1 MKKALLGTT
10 ALAVA
15 LGMASVALADA
26 DVDAHIDFNKYV
38 NVDEIIY
45 VEKALFIKA
54 QPKLTPAGAAEA
66 AAVANI
72 GHNSNSFNWQT
83 ETSGSISFPSG
94 NENIVLDAKITD
106 AVHSNSGV
114 ISVNYDIGIM
124 NNQGNLVSMGV
135 TQSAT
140 AAADAQAETSQ
151 HNVDNNMREVGAWT
165 YSNNT
170 TDGMPNGALVFRS
183 RRTATL
189 ENTVHSQT
197 GITGLNQTSGVMNNQ
212 TNSVA
217 LAVGINSTVALSE
230 AALGQKTSGNDVVAG
245 DFFYSNTVTNAVRN
259 NTGITHV
266 NQASGNLN
274 NQSSTIAFSATAG
287 GVAGNTGGLNQA
299 TAGVIG
305 QKF

>member
-15 LGMASVALADA
+15 LGFASVALADA
-26 DVDAHIDFNKYV
+26 NVDAHIDFNKFV
-38 NVDEIIY
+38 NVDETLY

-54 QPKLTPAGAAEA
+54 TPKLTPAGAAEA

-72 GHNSNSFNWQT
+72 GHNGNYFNT
-83 ETSGSISFPSG
+83 PYSGSESASVSALSG
-94 NENIVLDAKITD
+94 DQRIILDAKITD

-135 TQSAT
+135 TQSAS
-140 AAADAQAETSQ
+140 AAADSQAETSQ
-151 HNVDNNMREVGAWT
+151 HNDGNAMTEQGAWG

-189 ENTVHSQT
+189 NNTVHSQT

-217 LAVGINSTVALSE
+217 LAVGLSSTVALSE
-230 AALGQKTSGNDVVAG
+230 AALGQATSENDVRASE
-245 DFFYSNTVTNAVRN
+245 FSYANTVTNAVRN

-274 NQSSTIAFSATAG
+274 NQSSTIAFSAT
-287 GVAGNTGGLNQA
+287 TGLNQA
-299 TAGVIG
+299 TAGVTG

>member
-15 LGMASVALADA
+15 LGFASVALADA

-38 NVDEIIY
+38 NVDEILY

-72 GHNSNSFNWQT
+72 GHNGNSFNTQ
-83 ETSGSISFPSG
+83 SGESSVSLSG
-94 NENIVLDAKITD
+94 DQRIILDAKITD

-140 AAADAQAETSQ
+140 AAADSQAETSQ
-151 HNVDNNMREVGAWT
+151 HNDGNRMIEQGAWG

-189 ENTVHSQT
+189 DNTVHSQT

-217 LAVGINSTVALSE
+217 LAVGLNSTVALSE
-230 AALGQKTSGNDVVAG
+230 AALGQASSENSLIAT
-245 DFFYSNTVTNAVRN
+245 DFSYANSVTNAVRN

-266 NQASGNLN
+266 NQTSGNLN
-274 NQSSTIAFSATAG
+274 NQSSTIAFSAT
-287 GVAGNTGGLNQA
+287 TGLNQA
-299 TAGVIG
+299 TAGVTG

>member
-15 LGMASVALADA
+15 LGFASVALADA

-38 NVDEIIY
+38 NVDEILY

-72 GHNSNSFNWQT
+72 GHNGNYFNT
-83 ETSGSISFPSG
+83 PADSSGASVSG
-94 NENIVLDAKITD
+94 DQRIVLDAKITD

-140 AAADAQAETSQ
+140 AAADSQAETSQ
-151 HNVDNNMREVGAWT
+151 HNVDNRMTEVGDWLYT
-165 YSNNT
+165 NNT
-170 TDGMPNGALVFRS
+170 TDGMPNGSLLFRS

-197 GITGLNQTSGVMNNQ
+197 GITGLNQTSGVANNQ

-217 LAVGINSTVALSE
+217 LAVGLNSTVALSE
-230 AALGQKTSGNDVVAG
+230 AALGQATVDNKIVVG
-245 DFFYSNTVTNAVRN
+245 DFSYANTVTNAVRN

-266 NQASGNLN
+266 NQTSGNMN
-274 NQSSTIAFSATAG
+274 NQSSTIAFSAT
-287 GVAGNTGGLNQA
+287 TGLNQA
-299 TAGVIG
+299 TAGVTG

>member
-1 MKKALLGTT
+1 MKNVLLGTT
-10 ALAVA
+10 ALAMVLGLAGVA
-15 LGMASVALADA
+15 RANA

-38 NVDEIIY
+38 NVDEILY

-72 GHNSNSFNWQT
+72 GHK
-83 ETSGSISFPSG
+83 G
-94 NENIVLDAKITD
+94 NGYNNRARSRGTNDGIVLDAKITD
-106 AVHSNSGV
+106 AVLGNSGV

-140 AAADAQAETSQ
+140 AAADSQAETAQ
-151 HNVDNNMREVGAWT
+151 HNNGNEAADFGTWG
-165 YSNNT
+165 YSDNT

-189 ENTVHSQT
+189 DNTVHSQT

-217 LAVGINSTVALSE
+217 LAVGLNSTVALSE
-230 AALGQKTSGNDVVAG
+230 AALGQASSENRVDVGAFSYA
-245 DFFYSNTVTNAVRN
+245 DTVTNAVRN

-266 NQASGNLN
+266 NQASGTLN
-274 NQSSTIAFSATAG
+274 NQSSTIAFSAT
-287 GVAGNTGGLNQA
+287 TGLNQA
-299 TAGVIG
+299 TAGVTG

>member
-15 LGMASVALADA
+15 LGFASVALADA
-26 DVDAHIDFNKYV
+26 DVDAHIDFNKFV
-38 NVDEIIY
+38 NVDEHVY

-54 QPKLTPAGAAEA
+54 TPKLTPAGAAEA

-72 GHNSNSFNWQT
+72 GHNGNYFNT
-83 ETSGSISFPSG
+83 PTSESG
-94 NENIVLDAKITD
+94 ASVSGDQRIILDAKITD

-140 AAADAQAETSQ
+140 AAADAQAATSQ
-151 HNVDNNMREVGAWT
+151 HNNGNAMTEQGAWG

-217 LAVGINSTVALSE
+217 LAVGLSSTVALSE
-230 AALGQKTSGNDVVAG
+230 AALGQAASDNEVRASE
-245 DFFYSNTVTNAVRN
+245 FSYANTVTNAVRN

-274 NQSSTIAFSATAG
+274 NQSSTIAFSAT
-287 GVAGNTGGLNQA
+287 TGLNQA
-299 TAGVIG
+299 TAGVTG

>member
-15 LGMASVALADA
+15 LGFASVALADA
-26 DVDAHIDFNKYV
+26 DVDAHIDFNKFV
-38 NVDEIIY
+38 NVDEHVY

-72 GHNSNSFNWQT
+72 GHNDNRFNWDAT
-83 ETSGSISFPSG
+83 GSSAPSVSG
-94 NENIVLDAKITD
+94 NSGIILDAKITD

-140 AAADAQAETSQ
+140 AAADSQAETSQ
-151 HNVDNNMREVGAWT
+151 HNDGNGMTERGAWA

-217 LAVGINSTVALSE
+217 LAVGLSSTVALSE
-230 AALGQKTSGNDVVAG
+230 AALGQAASENTVDVGSFLYA
-245 DFFYSNTVTNAVRN
+245 NTVTNAVRN

-266 NQASGNLN
+266 NQAAGNLN
-274 NQSSTIAFSATAG
+274 NQSSTIAFSAT
-287 GVAGNTGGLNQA
+287 TGLNQA
-299 TAGVIG
+299 TGGVIG

>member
-1 MKKALLGTT
+1 MKKALLSTT

-15 LGMASVALADA
+15 LGFASVALADA
-26 DVDAHIDFNKYV
+26 DVDAHIDFNKFV
-38 NVDEIIY
+38 NVDEHVY

-54 QPKLTPAGAAEA
+54 TPKLTPAGAAEA

-72 GHNSNSFNWQT
+72 GHNGNYFNT
-83 ETSGSISFPSG
+83 PTSESG
-94 NENIVLDAKITD
+94 ASVSGDQRIILDAKITD

-151 HNVDNNMREVGAWT
+151 HNNGNAMTEQGAWG

-217 LAVGINSTVALSE
+217 LAVGLSSTVALSE
-230 AALGQKTSGNDVVAG
+230 AALGQAASDNEVRASE
-245 DFFYSNTVTNAVRN
+245 FSYANTVTNAVRN

-274 NQSSTIAFSATAG
+274 NQSSTIAFSAT
-287 GVAGNTGGLNQA
+287 TGLNQA
-299 TAGVIG
+299 TAGVTG

>member
-15 LGMASVALADA
+15 LGFASVALADA

-38 NVDEIIY
+38 NVDEILY

-72 GHNSNSFNWQT
+72 GHNGNYFNT
-83 ETSGSISFPSG
+83 PADSSSASVSGDQRI
-94 NENIVLDAKITD
+94 ILDAKITD

-140 AAADAQAETSQ
+140 AAADSQAETSQ
-151 HNVDNNMREVGAWT
+151 HNNGNAMTERGAWA

-217 LAVGINSTVALSE
+217 LAVGLNSTVALSE
-230 AALGQKTSGNDVVAG
+230 AALGQAASDNSVNVSEFSYA
-245 DFFYSNTVTNAVRN
+245 NTVTNAVRN

-274 NQSSTIAFSATAG
+274 NQSSTIAFSAT
-287 GVAGNTGGLNQA
+287 TGLNQA
-299 TAGVIG
+299 TAGVTG

>member
-15 LGMASVALADA
+15 LGFASVALADA
-26 DVDAHIDFNKYV
+26 DVDAHIDFNKFV
-38 NVDEIIY
+38 NVDEHVY

-54 QPKLTPAGAAEA
+54 TPKLTPAGAAEA

-72 GHNSNSFNWQT
+72 GHNGNYFNT
-83 ETSGSISFPSG
+83 PASESGASVSG
-94 NENIVLDAKITD
+94 DQRIILDAKITD

-151 HNVDNNMREVGAWT
+151 HNNGNAMTEQGAWG

-217 LAVGINSTVALSE
+217 LAVGLSSTVALSE
-230 AALGQKTSGNDVVAG
+230 AALGQAASDNEVRASE
-245 DFFYSNTVTNAVRN
+245 FSYANTVTNAVRN

-274 NQSSTIAFSATAG
+274 NQSSTIAFSAT
-287 GVAGNTGGLNQA
+287 TGLNQA
-299 TAGVIG
+299 TAGVTG

>member
-15 LGMASVALADA
+15 TAMSLASGALAGTA
-26 DVDAHIDFNKYV
+26 DVDAHIDWNKYV
-38 NVDEIIY
+38 NVDENVY

-66 AAVANI
+66 SAVAGV
-72 GHNSNSFNWQT
+72 GHNSGSFNWST
-83 ETSGSISFPSG
+83 DASTGGSIPSG
-94 NENIVLDAKITD
+94 DEKIILDAKITD

-114 ISVNYDIGIM
+114 ISVNYDIGLM

-140 AAADAQAETSQ
+140 AAADSQAETEQ
-151 HNVDNNMREVGAWT
+151 DNTSNRLHEQGSWF
-165 YSNNT
+165 YSNVT
-170 TDGMPNGALVFRS
+170 TDGMPNGALVFKS

-189 ENTVHSQT
+189 ENTVHDET
-197 GITGLNQTSGVMNNQ
+197 GVTGLNQTSGVMNNQ
-212 TNSVA
+212 TNSLA
-217 LAVGINSTVALSE
+217 LAVGLNSTVALSE
-230 AALGQKTSGNDVVAG
+230 AALGQATSDNQVQVGQFRYD
-245 DFFYSNTVTNAVRN
+245 DTVTNAVRN
-259 NTGITHV
+259 NTGIVHV

-274 NQSSTIAFSATAG
+274 NQSSTIAFSATS
-287 GVAGNTGGLNQA
+287 GLNQA
-299 TAGVIG
+299 TGGVIG

>member
-15 LGMASVALADA
+15 LGFASVALADA
-26 DVDAHIDFNKYV
+26 DVDAHIDFNKFV
-38 NVDEIIY
+38 NVDEHVY

-54 QPKLTPAGAAEA
+54 TPKLTPAGAAEA

-72 GHNSNSFNWQT
+72 GHNGNYFNT
-83 ETSGSISFPSG
+83 PTSESG
-94 NENIVLDAKITD
+94 ASVSGDQRIILDAKITD

-151 HNVDNNMREVGAWT
+151 HNNGNAMTEQGAWG

-217 LAVGINSTVALSE
+217 LAVGLSSTVALSE
-230 AALGQKTSGNDVVAG
+230 AALGQAASDNEVRASE
-245 DFFYSNTVTNAVRN
+245 FSYANTVTNAVRN

-274 NQSSTIAFSATAG
+274 NQSSTIAFSAT
-287 GVAGNTGGLNQA
+287 TGLNQA
-299 TAGVIG
+299 TAGVTG

>member
-15 LGMASVALADA
+15 LGFASVALADA

-38 NVDEIIY
+38 NVDEILY

-72 GHNSNSFNWQT
+72 GHNGNYFNT
-83 ETSGSISFPSG
+83 PTSGESSAVSLSG
-94 NENIVLDAKITD
+94 DQRIILDAKITD

-140 AAADAQAETSQ
+140 AAADSQAETSQ
-151 HNVDNNMREVGAWT
+151 HNNGNAMTELGAWG

-217 LAVGINSTVALSE
+217 LAVGLNSTVALSE
-230 AALGQKTSGNDVVAG
+230 AALGQAASENTVNVA
-245 DFFYSNTVTNAVRN
+245 DFSYANTVTNAVRN

-274 NQSSTIAFSATAG
+274 NQSSTIAFSAT
-287 GVAGNTGGLNQA
+287 TGLNQA
-299 TAGVIG
+299 TAGVTG